1 MPSLLAATS
10 RIVFGSDELNVLV
23 FQSEI
28 IDGFLNQVRVLV
40 ADVTKLCRRY
50 SHEKDHP
57 IRMAIPR
64 RLQPCVVRMS
74 IDLLFERIEDA
85 NPGIWNDRGAGKR
98 HMSAHRHAAAESGL
112 GIFMNAL
119 P

>member
-1 MPSLLAATS
+1 
-10 RIVFGSDELNVLV
+10 
-23 FQSEI
+23 
-28 IDGFLNQVRVLV
+28 
-40 ADVTKLCRRY
+40 
-50 SHEKDHP
+50 
-57 IRMAIPR
+57 
-64 RLQPCVVRMS
+64 MS